1 MRGLIIIQEAQIN
14 KIYIP
19 KLSEINEMLSSVKD
33 EFIELHFPDLL
44 DNIMMK

>member
-1 MRGLIIIQEAQIN
+1 MRGLIIIEEAQIN

-19 KLSEINEMLSSVKD
+19 KLNEINDVLSLVKD

-44 DNIMMK
+44 DSIMMK